1 MEEKLLKNLEF
12 NKILQQISE
21 YAATQS
27 AADRIINIEPAEG
40 IGRLNTLLDL
50 VKEASDLSCTNGRVL
65 ISGYKEISDLV
76 FHAQKGGVVRE
87 GGLLRI
93 AADLRIAKQTKKQI
107 IPEQYSNVSYPL
119 LEEIADELEGIVPLE
134 KEISRAI
141 LSEDEISDH
150 ASSALYDIRRKIRD
164 ANASIKDKLQKIVHA
179 KESKKFLQED
189 IVTIRNG
196 RYVVPVKTENKAQVP
211 GIVHE
216 ASASGLTLFIEPLP
230 VVNLNN
236 QLRELEA
243 QEQEEIERILKTL
256 SEMVGKH
263 SDHILNNERILIL
276 FDEVFAK
283 AEYAIVNNHTRPE
296 VVEVRQIHLR
306 KAFHPLIPK
315 ETVVASD
322 ITIGEGYSQMVIT
335 GPNTGGKT
343 VTLKTLGLCC
353 LMAQCGLFIPAA
365 QGSQLCL
372 FDHIFAD
379 IGDEQSI
386 AQSLSTFSSHMTNI
400 VSILHL
406 VNERSL
412 VLLDEL
418 GAGTDPSEG
427 AALAWAILSE
437 LKNTGSISLATTHYN
452 EIKQYALITE
462 GVVNASVEFDV
473 EKLQPTYRLL
483 IGIPGKSN
491 AFEISRKLGLNNE
504 ILQKAESVLSRG
516 NAEFD
521 EIIAHLQ
528 NKLVSASQSYDEA
541 QALAVE
547 NASINETMKIKQREF
562 EMQKDKMLSDAAVE
576 AKRIIGDAK
585 RRTKEMLAEAEKEYK
600 PDVNERSVRKAKI
613 DRIAQD
619 GLDDANRL
627 IAPHRITKDANQ
639 KSVHVFKKSD
649 EIAVPDLKA
658 EGVILSIEGDQA
670 LVQVGSIKTRIALSK
685 LQPKKAKK
693 QFGYSYTGMKAKTVQ
708 SKLDIRGITAN
719 EVGIEV
725 EKYLD
730 DASLAGLSIVTIVH
744 GKGNGILRKAVD
756 RILATHPLVESY
768 RIGGLKEGGDGATVV
783 HLG

>member
-196 RYVVPVKTENKAQVP
+196 RYVVPVKTESKAQVP

-649 EIAVPDLKA
+649 EIAIPDLKA

-693 QFGYSYTGMKAKTVQ
+693 QVGYSYTGMKAKTVQ